1 MKRNISKALA
11 ILMTLALIMSLAAV
25 SAFAVNGGTTKF
37 EKEFAIPDGAN
48 MPNVEFEYAIEP
60 GTAVPVGPDNEIAIY
75 EGPTATVDGVD
86 YPFIANA
93 VFPSDDNSTNN
104 HDNKDGTVDPDDSTK
119 KIYIDNATIDLTGIE
134 FTAAGVYRYVIN
146 EKTAPDITEVP
157 GVTYEANTERYLDVF
172 VFPGDHDNNPDTPD
186 QLMVTEY
193 SMTKNPSNFTK
204 YYDNNQS
211 KWVYTYT
218 DPDARV
224 KSSGYKNK
232 LDTVDLEF
240 AKTISGN
247 QADTSKKFTFTLSI
261 TGANPNQE
269 YLLDITGDN
278 VIIADVEGVGSHV
291 TNGKIT
297 TDANGAYTGTFSL
310 TAGDKVKVLDLP
322 VGYSYTLSED
332 AEDYTSTGGTAAGFT
347 DGTVGQDGTISASAI
362 NADISTGFNNARTG
376 IIPTGVILTV
386 APFMIGLLLF
396 GAVMMFMISRR
407 RRATY

>member
-25 SAFAVNGGTTKF
+25 SAFAVNGGTKTF

-48 MPNVEFEYAIEP
+48 MPNVVFEYGIAA
-60 GTAVPVGPDNEIAIY
+60 GSAVPVGADNEIEIKA
-75 EGPTATVDGVD
+75 GPTTATAPTIGT
-86 YPFIANA
+86 A
-93 VFPSDDNSTNN
+93 VFPSDDGDT
-104 HDNKDGTVDPDDSTK
+104 HTKDGTTDSEDSTK
-119 KIYIDNATIDLTGIE
+119 KIYVDNVVVDFSGIE
-134 FTAAGVYRYVIN
+134 FTTAGVYRYKIT
-146 EKTAPDITEVP
+146 EKTPPTIEGVP
-157 GVTYEANTERYLDVF
+157 GVTYGDPYERTLDVF
-172 VFPGDHDNNPDTPD
+172 VFPGDHDNDPSTPE

-193 SMTKNPSNFTK
+193 AMTKNPSNFTK
-204 YYDNNQS
+204 EYDETNHE
-211 KWVYTYT
+211 WTYTYS

-224 KSSGYKNK
+224 KSSGFKNS

-247 QADTSKKFTFTLSI
+247 QAEMTEKFTFTLSI

-310 TAGDKVKVLDLP
+310 TNGESVKVLDLP
-322 VGYSYTLSED
+322 VGYSYTLEED
-332 AEDYTSTGGTAAGFT
+332 KEDYTSTGGTAAGFT
-347 DGTVGQDGTISASAI
+347 DGTVGQDGKISGSAVD
-362 NADISTGFNNARTG
+362 ADISTGFNNERTG

>member
-25 SAFAVNGGTTKF
+25 SAFAVNGGTRPF

-48 MPNVEFEYAIEP
+48 MPNVQFEYSIVP
-60 GTAVPVGPDNEIAIY
+60 GTAVPVGPNNEIAIY
-75 EGPTATVDGVD
+75 AGPTATVDGVD
-86 YPFIANA
+86 YPFVTNA
-93 VFPSDDNSTNN
+93 VFPSDDNSANN
-104 HDNKDGTVDPDDSTK
+104 HDNRDGTADTDPNYSGK
-119 KIYIDNATIDLTGIE
+119 KIYIDNAIINLTGIE
-134 FTAAGVYRYVIN
+134 FTAAGVYRYVVT
-146 EKTAPDITEVP
+146 EKAPPQITGVP
-157 GVTYEANTERYLDVF
+157 GVTYENNGERYLDVF
-172 VFPGDHDNNPDTPD
+172 VFPGDHDNDSSTPD

-193 SMTKNPSNFTK
+193 SLTKNGSYFTK
-204 YYDNNQS
+204 EYNETQQ
-211 KWVYTYT
+211 KWVYTYS
-218 DPDARV
+218 DPDDRI
-224 KSSGYKNK
+224 KSSGYKNT

-240 AKTISGN
+240 AKTITGN
-247 QADTSKKFTFTLSI
+247 QAEQTEKFTFTLSI

-269 YLLDITGDN
+269 YALEITGTN
-278 VIIADVEGVGSHV
+278 VLIEGTGGSGV

-332 AEDYTSTGGTAAGFT
+332 AEDYTSTGGTDAGFT
-347 DGTVGQDGTISASAI
+347 NGTVGQDGKISGSAV
-362 NADISTGFNNARTG
+362 NTDISTGFNNERTG
-376 IIPTGVILTV
+376 IIPTGVIITI
-386 APFMIGLLLF
+386 APFAIGLLLF

>member
-11 ILMTLALIMSLAAV
+11 ILMTLALIMTLAAM
-25 SAFAVNGGTTKF
+25 SASAVYGGTTTF

-48 MPNVEFEYAIEP
+48 MPNVQFEYGIEP
-60 GTAVPVGPDNEIAIY
+60 GIAVPVSATNEIAIY
-75 EGPTATVDGVD
+75 AGPTATVDGVD

-104 HDNKDGTVDPDDSTK
+104 HDNRDGTVDPDDSTK

-134 FTAAGVYRYVIN
+134 FTTAGVYRYVIH
-146 EKTAPDITEVP
+146 EKVDPEITEVP
-157 GVTYEANTERYLDVF
+157 GVTYENNGQRYLDVF

-186 QLMVTEY
+186 QLMVTECA
-193 SMTKNPSNFTK
+193 MTKNPSNFTK
-204 YYDNNQS
+204 YYDNDES

-224 KSSGYKNK
+224 KSSGYKNS
-232 LDTVDLEF
+232 LDTIDLAF
-240 AKTISGN
+240 TKDITGN
-247 QADTSKKFTFTLSI
+247 QADTSKKFTFTLSF

-269 YLLDITGDN
+269 YILDITGDN
-278 VIIADVEGVGSHV
+278 VIIEDVEGVGSHV

-310 TAGDKVKVLDLP
+310 TKGDVVKVLDLP
-322 VGYSYTLSED
+322 VGIRYSVTED
-332 AEDYTSTGGTAAGFT
+332 AEDYTPTAANVTGYT
-347 DGTVGQDGTISASAI
+347 DATSNTNDDEGAD
-362 NADISTGFNNARTG
+362 ADINTSYTNNREG